1 MIKKIHGENTP
12 VSGLTFK
19 ILLDQHG
26 NKFGKSEG
34 NALFLDPEL
43 THPYVIYQFLIN
55 TNDQELT
62 RYLLALTELP
72 ISIINSLVHDHNPKD
87 RKGQQKLAHEVI
99 KTIFGS
105 TTADNCTSLSDK
117 LFSGDFN
124 QLTSDDYL
132 GLRQVLPKIQIDNP
146 IKIIQALLDI
156 GLVSSLREGKQLVAS
171 RGVNLFDQ
179 TITDP
184 QMLLTPKLGKYLL
197 LKKGKRKYGL
207 VE

>member
-12 VSGLTFK
+12 ISGLTFK
-19 ILLDQHG
+19 ILLDQNG

-55 TNDQELT
+55 TSDHELT

-72 ISIINSLVHDHNPKD
+72 ISIINSLVEDYDPKV
-87 RKGQQKLAHEVI
+87 RKGQQALAHEVI
-99 KTIFGS
+99 QAIFGA
-105 TTADNCTSLSDK
+105 TTADNCAALSQK
-117 LFSGDFN
+117 LFSGNFN
-124 QLTSDDYL
+124 QLTDDDYL
-132 GLRQVLPKIQIDNP
+132 GLKEVLPKIQIDNP
-146 IKIIQALLDI
+146 VKINQALLDI
-156 GLVSSLREGKQLVAS
+156 GLVSSLREGKQLIAS
-171 RGVNLFDQ
+171 GGINLFDQ

-184 QMLLTPKLGKYLL
+184 QMLLTRKLGKYLL